1 MLTAPLGVITAPLRE
16 RWLGPDS
23 VAPPRRRMPSVFLPL
38 DDDEA
43 DSDDEH
49 EG

>member
-1 MLTAPLGVITAPLRE
+1 VLTAPLRE

-43 DSDDEH
+43 DSDH
-49 EG
+49 EAEG